1 MSSIVAKAA
10 KADTNMSQNTVKTT
24 AKVVN
29 VEMFTREDRTDV
41 KIVLDAE
48 AKLPSYTLDTTT
60 GQYIATELNYFSIRR
75 EALTAQLCN
84 KCEDIA
90 LYRATQESAFNKRQL
105 AVILIGSTIE
115 VLSTPI
121 AAGETDENGNVISE
135 HDTVHRKIGGIKLSQ
150 RAATLIDN
158 SFTL

>member
-1 MSSIVAKAA
+1 
-10 KADTNMSQNTVKTT
+10 MSQNTVKTT
-24 AKVVN
+24 AKIVN
-29 VEMFTREDRTDV
+29 VETFTREDRTDV
-41 KIVLDAE
+41 KLVLDAD
-48 AKLPSYTLDTTT
+48 AKLPSYMLDTAT

-75 EALTAQLCN
+75 ETLTAQLCN

-90 LYRATQESAFNKRQL
+90 LYRATQEHAFNKRQL
-105 AVILIGSTIE
+105 ALILIGSTIE

-121 AAGETDENGNVISE
+121 AGGETDADGNVISK
-135 HDTVHRKIGGIKLSQ
+135 HDTVHRKIEGIKLSQ